1 LCVIIKIKSL
11 INWKLFRILLAL
23 GLFGF
28 FAVLPFLLNVQGDA
42 LRELA
47 ISIPTL
53 LLLSLVQ
60 TTVLLSVA
68 IFLGLLLGKKIGL
81 GVPLLE
87 RWIAGRPQEE
97 KIKPLASLSIKLGAL
112 AGILIIGFDF
122 VFNQFMEPIAFA
134 DVPLWQ
140 GFLGSFYG
148 GIVEEIL
155 LRLLLVTLIVWIL
168 FKFSKSKADRPAPTS
183 VWIAIIVAA
192 IIFGLGHLPAT
203 ALLTTITPLVIA
215 RAVVLNGIGG
225 IVFGWLY
232 WKKGLESA
240 MIAHFTA
247 DIVLL
252 VVLPLLLTLH

>member
-1 LCVIIKIKSL
+1 M
-11 INWKLFRILLAL
+11 
-23 GLFGF
+23 FGF

-148 GIVEEIL
+148 GMV
-155 LRLLLVTLIVWIL
+155 
-168 FKFSKSKADRPAPTS
+168 
-183 VWIAIIVAA
+183 
-192 IIFGLGHLPAT
+192 
-203 ALLTTITPLVIA
+203 
-215 RAVVLNGIGG
+215 
-225 IVFGWLY
+225 
-232 WKKGLESA
+232 
-240 MIAHFTA
+240 
-247 DIVLL
+247 
-252 VVLPLLLTLH
+252 